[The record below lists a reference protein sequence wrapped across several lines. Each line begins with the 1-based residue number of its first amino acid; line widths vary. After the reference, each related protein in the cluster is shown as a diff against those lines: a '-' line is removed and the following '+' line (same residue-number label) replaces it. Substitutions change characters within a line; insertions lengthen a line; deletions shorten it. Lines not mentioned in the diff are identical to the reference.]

1 MYFRAKIT
9 EPEQVVATWQN
20 IMAELAEEGVFIT
33 PTMPGDGG
41 LYGCNLT
48 GNIPFRGVTKRIDAG
63 QVVMLLLLALHN
75 AFDMIDDQSRNFTDL
90 CLSEQLKHL
99 QSVGISDAPVQ
110 QLQEAV
116 KQILSKHKGLFEFAF
131 Y

>member
-48 GNIPFRGVTKRIDAG
+48 GNIPFRGNQKDRCRAG
-63 QVVMLLLLALHN
+63 
-75 AFDMIDDQSRNFTDL
+75 RNVIAARSAQRF
-90 CLSEQLKHL
+90 
-99 QSVGISDAPVQ
+99 
-110 QLQEAV
+110 
-116 KQILSKHKGLFEFAF
+116 
-131 Y
+131 